1 MFMAGL
7 YDGLEEVA
15 FKRISGGYLF
25 VSNNPWLIGPRRRYF
40 VNEAQKAQIA
50 ECLRETMRRIKPFAL
65 VCAVLIPLVLVAA
78 VLWLAFSGC
87 TLSVTTVGAT
97 GESSTYTQPIGPTG
111 ATGTLAGAAGA
122 TAIFKVSGPPGKD
135 ATVSFT
141 GVGTDGK
148 AGAHWVAQ
156 FGPAGTKIDFA
167 DASGHIVGGA
177 TLVGRTGATPGSI
190 LLYAMLL
197 TLGMFVPY
205 IALMHAYSMRML
217 RPLIVG
223 LPRSDERITL
233 QEAIEGFAA
242 KASFKLLVVMGAGGA
257 MGIVGSGMI
266 LADAILENRPIAN
279 PQFMLLGMAASG
291 LTTAFIGY
299 LLIVRAKRKRW
310 WIQP

>member
-1 MFMAGL
+1 MAGL

-25 VSNNPWLIGPRRRYF
+25 VLNNPWLIGPRRRYF

-50 ECLRETMRRIKPFAL
+50 ECLRQTLRRIKPFAL

-148 AGAHWVAQ
+148 ASGPWVAQ
-156 FGPAGTKIDFA
+156 FGPAGSKIDFA
-167 DASGHIVGGA
+167 DASGHIVGSA

-205 IALMHAYSMRML
+205 IALMHAYSMRRL
-217 RPLIVG
+217 RPLIAG
-223 LPRSDERITL
+223 LPRSDERISL
-233 QEAIEGFAA
+233 REGIEGFAA
-242 KASFKLLVVMGAGGA
+242 KAPFKLLVVMGAGGA
-257 MGIVGSGMI
+257 MGFVGNAMN
-266 LADAILENRPIAN
+266 LADAILESRPIAN
-279 PQFMLLGMAASG
+279 PQIVLLEMAASC
-291 LTTAFIGY
+291 LATAYFAY
-299 LLIVRAKRKRW
+299 LMILKAKLKRNA
-310 WIQP
+310 I